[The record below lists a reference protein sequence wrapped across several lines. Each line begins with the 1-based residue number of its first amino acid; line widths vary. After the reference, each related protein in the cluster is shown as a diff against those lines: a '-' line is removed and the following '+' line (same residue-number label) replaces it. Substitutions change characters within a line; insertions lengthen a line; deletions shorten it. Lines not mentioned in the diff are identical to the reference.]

1 MNLGAELNASTCV
14 GAVRLLD
21 VDEVNLLRAEILKN
35 IWEAKSSSSF
45 KVGKQIYEYKF
56 PVLKKYFECLL

>member
-21 VDEVNLLRAEILKN
+21 VDEVNLLRAENRNFLVISL
-35 IWEAKSSSSF
+35 
-45 KVGKQIYEYKF
+45 
-56 PVLKKYFECLL
+56 VL